1 MPIAKSVC
9 MSVEPDEVKTSEEL
23 KEDEELLQQALGNL
37 MSFIEEETTHYA
49 FIPDPRNEDDYDTY
63 EYGTEPLP
71 FDDTWAHPENKESR
85 VPSFVEDEDY
95 YKFAEDSLES
105 EES

>member
-1 MPIAKSVC
+1 VTDAK
-9 MSVEPDEVKTSEEL
+9 EEFS
-23 KEDEELLQQALGNL
+23 DDELLDLAIKQLQVF
-37 MSFIEEETTHYA
+37 MEEETTHYA
-49 FIPDPRNEDDYDTY
+49 FIEDPRNEDDYDTY

-71 FDDTWAHPENKESR
+71 FDDTWTHPENKDSR

-95 YKFAEDSLES
+95 YKFAEDSVEP

>member
-1 MPIAKSVC
+1 
-9 MSVEPDEVKTSEEL
+9 MSSSDKNLS
-23 KEDEELLQQALGNL
+23 DDELLELAIKQLQVF
-37 MSFIEEETTHYA
+37 MEEETTHYA
-49 FIPDPRNEDDYDTY
+49 FIEDPRNEDDYDTY

-71 FDDTWAHPENKESR
+71 FDDTWAHPENKDSR

-95 YKFAEDSLES
+95 YKFAEDSVEP